1 MMCNS
6 LIVFL
11 MRLKSMIYS
20 TAMLVVGAFS
30 SCSQR
35 ESMDEMVS
43 GTGTETVRIKIQ
55 MSPGML
61 TSRTPVI
68 GPDED
73 NIDQDGMQHVT
84 YVQLLV
90 FKQEGDYYNLVYNAP
105 VNWSEN
111 IPEDIYLG
119 RSGAEG
125 YHPLS
130 ENLFEYGEQYCLVA
144 IGLDASK
151 GYADAA
157 EKSFLSDL
165 IIPKTLAGN
174 SVDAYLFSI
183 ELLLYNS
190 FSIANDKIVFP
201 GISGYFP
208 VPDENLEYDINPIAR
223 SEFFAGCTYVKGQKN
238 MPEITVRAE
247 RRVAGVKAYL
257 KGIPQQIG
265 GTDVRYIAIGT
276 GPNGDFPTRYN
287 VAIPLLPIDSDGA
300 EYKDYIPNDEDNIYE
315 EGMFPIIAPLPENNE
330 TFQSRAIGGSGDD
343 EPSLENYPDEDLIE
357 VNEGVVTLMGY
368 LPPVVFSPDE
378 TGSNSTMML
387 YLLDEDYNVLSSKKI
402 VHLSESEI
410 ASSRAGTGIIDRPI
424 TYPYD
429 SRYHYPIMANHF
441 YRIGTP
447 DNPVDLDAS
456 EAEIVVSIDEF
467 QDEYYGGHLGEEN
480 PNGVNIDTSW
490 GNHDGGNLVEK

>member
-1 MMCNS
+1 
-6 LIVFL
+6 

-90 FKQEGDYYNLVYNAP
+90 FKQEEDSYNLVYNAP

-111 IPEDIYLG
+111 IPEDINLG
-119 RSGAEG
+119 RNEAVG
-125 YHPLS
+125 YHPIS
-130 ENLFEYGEQYCLVA
+130 EDFFEDEAQYCLVA

-174 SVDAYLFSI
+174 SVDAYLSSI
-183 ELLLYNS
+183 ELLLYDP

-208 VPDENLEYDINPIAR
+208 VLDENLEYDINPIAR

-238 MPEITVRAE
+238 MPEITVMAE

>member
-1 MMCNS
+1 MK
-6 LIVFL
+6 
-11 MRLKSMIYS
+11 LKNMIYS
-20 TAMLVVGAFS
+20 TAMLVVGVFS

-35 ESMDEMVS
+35 ESMDEMVG
-43 GTGTETVRIKIQ
+43 GTGTEAVRIKIQ
-55 MSPGML
+55 VSPGML
-61 TSRTPVI
+61 ATRTPVI

-90 FKQEGDYYNLVYNAP
+90 FKQEEGYYNLVYNAP

-111 IPEDIYLG
+111 IPEDINLG
-119 RSGAEG
+119 RNEAVG
-125 YHPLS
+125 YHPIS
-130 ENLFEYGEQYCLVA
+130 EDFFEDGVQYCLVA

-151 GYADAA
+151 GYEGTP

-165 IIPKTLAGN
+165 VRPVDLAGN
-174 SVDAYLFSI
+174 SVDAYLDSI
-183 ELLLYNS
+183 ELLLYES
-190 FSIANDKIVFP
+190 FSMVNDKIVFP

-208 VPDENLEYDINPIAR
+208 VEDEKGYEINPIAR

-238 MPEITVRAE
+238 MPEITVMAE

-257 KGIPQQIG
+257 KGIPQQIVDK
-265 GTDVRYIAIGT
+265 DVRYIAIGT
-276 GPNGDFPTRYN
+276 GPNGDLPTRYN

-300 EYKDYIPNDEDNIYE
+300 EYKDYIPNDGDNKYK
-315 EGMFPIIAPLPENNE
+315 EGIFPIIAPLPENME
-330 TFQSRAIGGSGDD
+330 TFQSRAIGGGGFGDD
-343 EPSLENYPDEDLIE
+343 DELNYPDEDLIE

-490 GNHDGGNLVEK
+490 GSHDGGNLVEK

>member
-1 MMCNS
+1 MK
-6 LIVFL
+6 
-11 MRLKSMIYS
+11 LKNMIYS
-20 TAMLVVGAFS
+20 TVMLAVGVFS

-35 ESMDEMVS
+35 ESMDEIVG
-43 GTGTETVRIKIQ
+43 GTGAEAVRIKIQ
-55 MSPGML
+55 VSPGML
-61 TSRTPVI
+61 ATRTPVI

-90 FKQEGDYYNLVYNAP
+90 FKQEENFYNLVYNAP

-111 IPEDIYLG
+111 IPKDINVG
-119 RSGAEG
+119 RNEAVG
-125 YHPLS
+125 YHPIS
-130 ENLFEYGEQYCLVA
+130 EDLFEPGVQYCLVA

-165 IIPKTLAGN
+165 IIPAALAGN
-174 SVDAYLFSI
+174 LVDAYLFYI
-183 ELLLYNS
+183 ELLLNDS
-190 FSIANDKIVFP
+190 FSIANNKIVFP
-201 GISGYFP
+201 GISGNFP
-208 VPDENLEYDINPIAR
+208 VEDESLCEINHIAR
-223 SEFFAGCTYVKGQKN
+223 SEFFAGCTYVTGQKN

-257 KGIPQQIG
+257 KGIPQQIDN
-265 GTDVRYIAIGT
+265 TKVKYIAIGT
-276 GPNGDFPTRYN
+276 GPNEDFPTRYN
-287 VAIPLLPIDSDGA
+287 VAIPLLPIDSDGSG
-300 EYKDYIPNDEDNIYE
+300 YMDYIPNDEYNIYK
-315 EGMFPIIAPLPENNE
+315 EGMFPIIAPLPENME
-330 TFQSRAIGGSGDD
+330 TFQSRAIGGGGPGDD
-343 EPSLENYPDEDLIE
+343 EPSPENYPDEDLIE

-378 TGSNSTMML
+378 PRSNSTMML

-467 QDEYYGGHLGEEN
+467 QDEYYGGHLGDNEGE
-480 PNGVNIDTSW
+480 GVNMDTSW
-490 GNHDGGNLVEK
+490 GNHNAGNLEGKSK

>member
-1 MMCNS
+1 MK
-6 LIVFL
+6 
-11 MRLKSMIYS
+11 LKNMIYS
-20 TAMLVVGAFS
+20 TVMLVVGVFS

-35 ESMDEMVS
+35 ESMDEIVG
-43 GTGTETVRIKIQ
+43 GTGAEAVRIKIQ
-55 MSPGML
+55 VSPGML
-61 TSRTPVI
+61 ATRTPVI
-68 GPDED
+68 DPDED

-90 FKQEGDYYNLVYNAP
+90 FRQKENFYNLVYNAP

-111 IPEDIYLG
+111 IPKDINLG
-119 RSGAEG
+119 RNEAVG
-125 YHPLS
+125 YHPIS
-130 ENLFEYGEQYCLVA
+130 EDLFELGVQYCLVA

-151 GYADAA
+151 GY
-157 EKSFLSDL
+157 EGTPEESSLT
-165 IIPKTLAGN
+165 IPPALAGN
-174 SVDAYLFSI
+174 SVDAYLSSI
-183 ELLLYNS
+183 IKQLLNAP
-190 FSIANDKIVFP
+190 FSIANNKIVFP
-201 GISGYFP
+201 GISGNFP
-208 VPDENLEYDINPIAR
+208 VEDGNCEINPIAR
-223 SEFFAGCTYVKGQKN
+223 SEFFAGCTYVTGQKN

-257 KGIPQQIG
+257 KGIPQQIDD
-265 GTDVRYIAIGT
+265 TKVTYIAIGT
-276 GPNGDFPTRYN
+276 GPNEDFPTRYN

-315 EGMFPIIAPLPENNE
+315 EGMFPIIAPLSENME
-330 TFQSRAIGGSGDD
+330 TFQSRAIGGGGPDDD
-343 EPSLENYPDEDLIE
+343 EPENYPDKDLIK

-378 TGSNSTMML
+378 TRSNSTMML

-456 EAEIVVSIDEF
+456 EAEIVVFIDEF
-467 QDEYYGGHLGEEN
+467 QDEYYGGHLGDNEGE
-480 PNGVNIDTSW
+480 GVNMDTSW
-490 GNHDGGNLVEK
+490 GNHNAGNLEGKSK

>member
-1 MMCNS
+1 MK
-6 LIVFL
+6 
-11 MRLKSMIYS
+11 LKNMIYS
-20 TAMLVVGAFS
+20 TAMLVVGVFS

-35 ESMDEMVS
+35 ESMDEMVG
-43 GTGTETVRIKIQ
+43 GTGTEAVRIKIQ
-55 MSPGML
+55 VSPGML
-61 TSRTPVI
+61 ATRTPVI

-73 NIDQDGMQHVT
+73 NVDVDRDGMQHVT

-90 FKQEGDYYNLVYNAP
+90 FKQEVKQEENFYNLVYNAP

-111 IPEDIYLG
+111 IPKDINLG
-119 RSGAEG
+119 RNEAVG
-125 YHPLS
+125 YHPIS
-130 ENLFEYGEQYCLVA
+130 EDLFEPGVQYCLVA

-151 GYADAA
+151 GYEGTPEESSLTIPAD
-157 EKSFLSDL
+157 
-165 IIPKTLAGN
+165 LAGN
-174 SVDAYLFSI
+174 SVDAYLSSIKQLLNAPFSI
-183 ELLLYNS
+183 VN
-190 FSIANDKIVFP
+190 NKIVFP
-201 GISGYFP
+201 GISGVFS
-208 VPDENLEYDINPIAR
+208 VDDENLGCKINPIAR
-223 SEFFAGCTYVKGQKN
+223 SEFFAGCTYVTGQKN

-257 KGIPQQIG
+257 KGIPQQIDD
-265 GTDVRYIAIGT
+265 TKVDYIAIGT
-276 GPNGDFPTRYN
+276 GPNEDFPTRYN

-315 EGMFPIIAPLPENNE
+315 EGMFPIIAPLSENME
-330 TFQSRAIGGSGDD
+330 TFQSR
-343 EPSLENYPDEDLIE
+343 ENYPDKDLIE

-378 TGSNSTMML
+378 TRSNSTMML
-387 YLLDEDYNVLSSKKI
+387 YLLDKDYNVLSSKKI
-402 VHLSESEI
+402 VHLSKSEI

>member
-1 MMCNS
+1 
-6 LIVFL
+6 

-183 ELLLYNS
+183 ERLLYNS

-238 MPEITVRAE
+238 MPEITVMAE

-287 VAIPLLPIDSDGA
+287 VAIPLLPIDSDRA

>member
-1 MMCNS
+1 
-6 LIVFL
+6 

>member
-1 MMCNS
+1 MYNS
-6 LIVFL
+6 LMVFL
-11 MRLKSMIYS
+11 MKLKNMIYS
-20 TAMLVVGAFS
+20 TVMLVVGVFS

-35 ESMDEMVS
+35 ESMDEIVG
-43 GTGTETVRIKIQ
+43 GTGAEAVRIKIQ
-55 MSPGML
+55 VSPGML
-61 TSRTPVI
+61 ATRTPVI

-73 NIDQDGMQHVT
+73 DVDRDGMQHVT

-90 FKQEGDYYNLVYNAP
+90 FKQEENFYNLVYNAP

-111 IPEDIYLG
+111 IPKDINLG
-119 RSGAEG
+119 RNEAVG
-125 YHPLS
+125 YHPIS
-130 ENLFEYGEQYCLVA
+130 EDLFEPGVQYCLVA

-151 GYADAA
+151 GY
-157 EKSFLSDL
+157 EGTPEESSLT
-165 IIPKTLAGN
+165 IPPALAGN
-174 SVDAYLFSI
+174 SVDAYLSSI
-183 ELLLYNS
+183 ELLLS
-190 FSIANDKIVFP
+190 DHFSIVNDKIVFP
-201 GISGYFP
+201 GISGNFP
-208 VPDENLEYDINPIAR
+208 VEDENCEINPIAR
-223 SEFFAGCTYVKGQKN
+223 SEFFAGCTYVTGQKN

-257 KGIPQQIG
+257 KGIPQQIDD
-265 GTDVRYIAIGT
+265 TKVTYIAIGT
-276 GPNGDFPTRYN
+276 GPNEDFPTRYN

-315 EGMFPIIAPLPENNE
+315 EGMFPIIAPLPENME
-330 TFQSRAIGGSGDD
+330 TFQSRAIGGGGPDDD
-343 EPSLENYPDEDLIE
+343 EPENYPDEDLIK

-378 TGSNSTMML
+378 TRSNSTMML
-387 YLLDEDYNVLSSKKI
+387 YLLDKDYNVLSSKKI
-402 VHLSESEI
+402 VHLSKSEI

-467 QDEYYGGHLGEEN
+467 QDEYYGGHLGDNEGE
-480 PNGVNIDTSW
+480 GVNMDTSW
-490 GNHDGGNLVEK
+490 GNHNAGNLEGKSK

>member
-1 MMCNS
+1 MCNS
-6 LIVFL
+6 LMVFL
-11 MRLKSMIYS
+11 MKLKNMIYS
-20 TAMLVVGAFS
+20 TVMLVVGVFS

-35 ESMDEMVS
+35 ESMDEMVG
-43 GTGTETVRIKIQ
+43 GTGAEAVRIKIQ
-55 MSPGML
+55 VSPGML
-61 TSRTPVI
+61 ATRTPVI
-68 GPDED
+68 DPDED

-90 FKQEGDYYNLVYNAP
+90 FKQEEDSCRLVYNAP

-111 IPEDIYLG
+111 IPEDINLG
-119 RSGAEG
+119 RNEAVG
-125 YHPLS
+125 YHPIS
-130 ENLFEYGEQYCLVA
+130 EDLFVPGVQYCLVA

-151 GYADAA
+151 GYEGTPEESSLTIPAD
-157 EKSFLSDL
+157 
-165 IIPKTLAGN
+165 LAGN
-174 SVDAYLFSI
+174 SVDAYLSSI
-183 ELLLYNS
+183 KKLLNAP
-190 FSIANDKIVFP
+190 FSIANNKIVFP
-201 GISGYFP
+201 GISGNFP
-208 VPDENLEYDINPIAR
+208 VEDEWGYDINPIAR
-223 SEFFAGCTYVKGQKN
+223 SEFFAGCTYVTGQKN

-265 GTDVRYIAIGT
+265 DTEVTYIAIGT
-276 GPNGDFPTRYN
+276 GPNEDFPTRYN

-300 EYKDYIPNDEDNIYE
+300 EYKDYIPNDEDNIYK
-315 EGMFPIIAPLPENNE
+315 EGMFPIIAPLSENME
-330 TFQSRAIGGSGDD
+330 TFQSRAIGGGGPDDD
-343 EPSLENYPDEDLIE
+343 EPENYPDEDLIE

-378 TGSNSTMML
+378 TRSNSTMML
-387 YLLDEDYNVLSSKKI
+387 YLLDKDYNVLSSKKI
-402 VHLSESEI
+402 VHLSKSEI

-456 EAEIVVSIDEF
+456 EAEIVVFIDEF
-467 QDEYYGGHLGEEN
+467 QDEYYGGHLGDNEGE
-480 PNGVNIDTSW
+480 GVNMDTSW
-490 GNHDGGNLVEK
+490 GNHNAGNLEGKSK

>member
-1 MMCNS
+1 MK
-6 LIVFL
+6 
-11 MRLKSMIYS
+11 LKNMIYS
-20 TAMLVVGAFS
+20 TAMLVVGVFS

-35 ESMDEMVS
+35 ESMDEMVG
-43 GTGTETVRIKIQ
+43 GTGTEAVRIKIQ
-55 MSPGML
+55 VSPGML
-61 TSRTPVI
+61 ATRTPVI

-73 NIDQDGMQHVT
+73 NVDQDGMQHVT

-90 FKQEGDYYNLVYNAP
+90 FKQEEDSYNLVYNAP

-111 IPEDIYLG
+111 IPENINLG
-119 RSGAEG
+119 RNEAVG
-125 YHPLS
+125 YHPIS
-130 ENLFEYGEQYCLVA
+130 EDFFEDGVQYCLVA

-157 EKSFLSDL
+157 EKSCLSDL
-165 IIPKTLAGN
+165 IIPAALAGN

-183 ELLLYNS
+183 ELLLYDP

-201 GISGYFP
+201 GISGFFP
-208 VPDENLEYDINPIAR
+208 VVDENLGYEINPIAR

-238 MPEITVRAE
+238 MPEITVMAE

-257 KGIPQQIG
+257 TGIPQQIG

-276 GPNGDFPTRYN
+276 GPNGDLPTRYN
-287 VAIPLLPIDSDGA
+287 IAIPLLPIDSDGG
-300 EYKDYIPNDEDNIYE
+300 EYKDYIPNDGDNKYK
-315 EGMFPIIAPLPENNE
+315 EGIFPIIAPLPENME
-330 TFQSRAIGGSGDD
+330 TFQSRAIGGGGFGDD
-343 EPSLENYPDEDLIE
+343 DELNYPDEDLIE

-441 YRIGTP
+441 YRIGTS

-490 GNHDGGNLVEK
+490 GSHDGGNLVEK

>member
-1 MMCNS
+1 MK
-6 LIVFL
+6 
-11 MRLKSMIYS
+11 LKNMIYS
-20 TAMLVVGAFS
+20 TVMLVVGVFS

-35 ESMDEMVS
+35 ESMDEIVG
-43 GTGTETVRIKIQ
+43 GTGAEAVRIKIQ
-55 MSPGML
+55 VSPGML
-61 TSRTPVI
+61 ATRTPVI
-68 GPDED
+68 DPDED

-90 FKQEGDYYNLVYNAP
+90 FRQEENFYNLVYNAP

-111 IPEDIYLG
+111 IPKDINLG
-119 RSGAEG
+119 RNEAVG
-125 YHPLS
+125 YHPIS
-130 ENLFEYGEQYCLVA
+130 EDLFEDRVQYCLVA

-151 GYADAA
+151 GYTDAA
-157 EKSFLSDL
+157 EKSCLSDL
-165 IIPKTLAGN
+165 IIPPALAGN
-174 SVDAYLFSI
+174 SVDAYLSSIERLLSDHLSDHFSI
-183 ELLLYNS
+183 V
-190 FSIANDKIVFP
+190 NDKIVFP
-201 GISGYFP
+201 GISGNFP
-208 VPDENLEYDINPIAR
+208 EDEINPIAR
-223 SEFFAGCTYVKGQKN
+223 SEFFAGCTYVTGQKN

-265 GTDVRYIAIGT
+265 DIKVTYIAIGT
-276 GPNGDFPTRYN
+276 GPNEDFPTRYN

-315 EGMFPIIAPLPENNE
+315 EGMFPIIAPLPENME
-330 TFQSRAIGGSGDD
+330 TFQSRAIGGGGPDDD
-343 EPSLENYPDEDLIE
+343 EPENYPDEDLIE

-378 TGSNSTMML
+378 TRSNSTMML

-456 EAEIVVSIDEF
+456 EAEIVVFIDEF
-467 QDEYYGGHLGEEN
+467 QDEYYGGHLGDNEGE
-480 PNGVNIDTSW
+480 GVNMDTSW
-490 GNHDGGNLVEK
+490 GNHNAGNLEGKSK

>member
-1 MMCNS
+1 MK
-6 LIVFL
+6 
-11 MRLKSMIYS
+11 LKNMIYS
-20 TAMLVVGAFS
+20 TVMLAVGVFS

-35 ESMDEMVS
+35 ESMDEIVG
-43 GTGTETVRIKIQ
+43 GTGAEAVRIKIQ
-55 MSPGML
+55 VSPGML
-61 TSRTPVI
+61 ATRTPVI

-73 NIDQDGMQHVT
+73 DVDRDGMQHVT

-90 FKQEGDYYNLVYNAP
+90 FKQEEDSYSYRLVYNAP

-111 IPEDIYLG
+111 IPKDIILG
-119 RSGAEG
+119 RNEAVG
-125 YHPLS
+125 YHPIS
-130 ENLFEYGEQYCLVA
+130 EDLFDPGVQYCLVA

-151 GYADAA
+151 GY
-157 EKSFLSDL
+157 EGTPEESSLT
-165 IIPKTLAGN
+165 IPPALAGN
-174 SVDAYLFSI
+174 SVDAYLSSIERLLNAPFSI
-183 ELLLYNS
+183 VN
-190 FSIANDKIVFP
+190 NKIVFP
-201 GISGYFP
+201 GISGNFP
-208 VPDENLEYDINPIAR
+208 VEDENCEINPIAR
-223 SEFFAGCTYVKGQKN
+223 SEFFAGCTYVTGQKN

-257 KGIPQQIG
+257 KGIPQQIDD
-265 GTDVRYIAIGT
+265 TKVDYIAIGT
-276 GPNGDFPTRYN
+276 GPNKDFPTRYN

-315 EGMFPIIAPLPENNE
+315 EGMFPIIASLLPENME
-330 TFQSRAIGGSGDD
+330 TFQSRAIGGGGPDDD
-343 EPSLENYPDEDLIE
+343 EPENYPDKDLIK

-378 TGSNSTMML
+378 TRSNSTMML
-387 YLLDEDYNVLSSKKI
+387 YLLDKDYNVLSSKKI
-402 VHLSESEI
+402 VYLSSEI
-410 ASSRAGTGIIDRPI
+410 VSSRAGTGIIDRPI

-467 QDEYYGGHLGEEN
+467 QDEYYGGHLGDNEGE
-480 PNGVNIDTSW
+480 GVNMDTSW
-490 GNHDGGNLVEK
+490 GNHNAGNLEGKSK

>member
-1 MMCNS
+1 MK
-6 LIVFL
+6 
-11 MRLKSMIYS
+11 LKNMIYS
-20 TAMLVVGAFS
+20 TVMLVVGVFS

-35 ESMDEMVS
+35 ESMDEMVG
-43 GTGTETVRIKIQ
+43 GTGAEAVRIKIQ
-55 MSPGML
+55 VSPGML
-61 TSRTPVI
+61 ATRTPVI
-68 GPDED
+68 DPDED
-73 NIDQDGMQHVT
+73 DVDRDGMQHVT

-90 FKQEGDYYNLVYNAP
+90 FRQEENRQEENFYNLVYNAP

-111 IPEDIYLG
+111 IPKDINLG
-119 RSGAEG
+119 RNEAVG
-125 YHPLS
+125 YHPIS
-130 ENLFEYGEQYCLVA
+130 EDLFEPGVQYCLVA

-151 GYADAA
+151 GY
-157 EKSFLSDL
+157 EGTPEESSLT
-165 IIPKTLAGN
+165 IPPALAGN
-174 SVDAYLFSI
+174 SVDAYLSSI
-183 ELLLYNS
+183 IKQLLNAP
-190 FSIANDKIVFP
+190 FSIANNKIVFP
-201 GISGYFP
+201 GISGNFP
-208 VPDENLEYDINPIAR
+208 VEDGNCEINPIAR
-223 SEFFAGCTYVKGQKN
+223 SEFFAGCTYVTGQKN

-265 GTDVRYIAIGT
+265 DTEVTYIAIGT
-276 GPNGDFPTRYN
+276 GPNEDFPTRYN

-300 EYKDYIPNDEDNIYE
+300 EYKDYIPNDEDNIYK
-315 EGMFPIIAPLPENNE
+315 EGMFPIIAPLSENME
-330 TFQSRAIGGSGDD
+330 TFQSRAIGGGGPDDD
-343 EPSLENYPDEDLIE
+343 EPENYPDEDLIK

-378 TGSNSTMML
+378 TRSNSTMML

-467 QDEYYGGHLGEEN
+467 QDEYYGGHLGDNEGE
-480 PNGVNIDTSW
+480 GVNMDTSW
-490 GNHDGGNLVEK
+490 GNHNAGNLEGKSK

>member
-1 MMCNS
+1 MK
-6 LIVFL
+6 
-11 MRLKSMIYS
+11 LKNMIYS
-20 TAMLVVGAFS
+20 TVMLAVGVFS

-35 ESMDEMVS
+35 ESMDEIVG
-43 GTGTETVRIKIQ
+43 GTGAEAVRIKIQ
-55 MSPGML
+55 VSPGML
-61 TSRTPVI
+61 ATRTPVI
-68 GPDED
+68 DPDED
-73 NIDQDGMQHVT
+73 DVDRDGMQHVT

-90 FKQEGDYYNLVYNAP
+90 FRQEENRQEENFYNLVYNAP

-111 IPEDIYLG
+111 IPKDINLG
-119 RSGAEG
+119 RNEAVG
-125 YHPLS
+125 YHPIS
-130 ENLFEYGEQYCLVA
+130 EDLFEPGVQYCLVA

-151 GYADAA
+151 GY
-157 EKSFLSDL
+157 EGTPEESSLT
-165 IIPKTLAGN
+165 IPPALAGN
-174 SVDAYLFSI
+174 SVDAYLSSI
-183 ELLLYNS
+183 IKQLLNAP
-190 FSIANDKIVFP
+190 FSIANNKIVFP
-201 GISGYFP
+201 GISGNFP
-208 VPDENLEYDINPIAR
+208 VEDGNCEINPIAR
-223 SEFFAGCTYVKGQKN
+223 SEFFAGCTYVTGQKN

-265 GTDVRYIAIGT
+265 DTEVTYIAIGT
-276 GPNGDFPTRYN
+276 GPNEDFPTRYN

-300 EYKDYIPNDEDNIYE
+300 EYKDYIPNDEDNIYK
-315 EGMFPIIAPLPENNE
+315 EGMFPIIAPLSENME
-330 TFQSRAIGGSGDD
+330 TFQSRAIGGGGPDDD
-343 EPSLENYPDEDLIE
+343 EPENYPDEDLIK

-378 TGSNSTMML
+378 TRSNSTMML

-467 QDEYYGGHLGEEN
+467 QDEYYGGHLGDNEGE
-480 PNGVNIDTSW
+480 GVNMDTSW
-490 GNHDGGNLVEK
+490 GNHNAGNLEGKSK

>member
-1 MMCNS
+1 M
-6 LIVFL
+6 
-11 MRLKSMIYS
+11 
-20 TAMLVVGAFS
+20 
-30 SCSQR
+30 
-35 ESMDEMVS
+35 
-43 GTGTETVRIKIQ
+43 
-55 MSPGML
+55 
-61 TSRTPVI
+61 
-68 GPDED
+68 
-73 NIDQDGMQHVT
+73 
-84 YVQLLV
+84 
-90 FKQEGDYYNLVYNAP
+90 
-105 VNWSEN
+105 
-111 IPEDIYLG
+111 
-119 RSGAEG
+119 G
-125 YHPLS
+125 YHPIS
-130 ENLFEYGEQYCLVA
+130 EDLFEPGVQYCLVA

-165 IIPKTLAGN
+165 IIPAALAGN

-183 ELLLYNS
+183 ELLLNDS
-190 FSIANDKIVFP
+190 FSIANNKIVFP
-201 GISGYFP
+201 GISGNFP
-208 VPDENLEYDINPIAR
+208 VEDESLCEINPIAR
-223 SEFFAGCTYVKGQKN
+223 SEFFAGCTYVTGQKN

-257 KGIPQQIG
+257 KGIPQQIDN
-265 GTDVRYIAIGT
+265 TKVKYIAIGT
-276 GPNGDFPTRYN
+276 GPNEDFPTRYN
-287 VAIPLLPIDSDGA
+287 VAIPLLPIDSDGSG
-300 EYKDYIPNDEDNIYE
+300 YMDYIPNDEYNIYK
-315 EGMFPIIAPLPENNE
+315 EGMFPIIAPLPENME
-330 TFQSRAIGGSGDD
+330 TFQSRAIGGGEPGDD
-343 EPSLENYPDEDLIE
+343 EPSPENYPDEDLIE

-378 TGSNSTMML
+378 TRSNSTMML

-467 QDEYYGGHLGEEN
+467 QDEYYGGHLGDNEGE
-480 PNGVNIDTSW
+480 GVNMDTSW
-490 GNHDGGNLVEK
+490 GNHNAGNLEGKSK

>member
-1 MMCNS
+1 MK
-6 LIVFL
+6 
-11 MRLKSMIYS
+11 LKNMIYS
-20 TAMLVVGAFS
+20 TVMLVVGVFS

-35 ESMDEMVS
+35 ESMDEIVG
-43 GTGTETVRIKIQ
+43 GTGAEAVRIKIQ
-55 MSPGML
+55 VSPGML
-61 TSRTPVI
+61 ATRTPVI

-73 NIDQDGMQHVT
+73 NIDRDGMQHVT

-90 FKQEGDYYNLVYNAP
+90 FRQEEDSYKLVYNAP

-111 IPEDIYLG
+111 IPEDINLG
-119 RSGAEG
+119 RNEAVG
-125 YHPLS
+125 YHPIS
-130 ENLFEYGEQYCLVA
+130 EDLFDLGVQYCLVA

-151 GYADAA
+151 GYTDAA
-157 EKSFLSDL
+157 EKSFLPDL
-165 IIPKTLAGN
+165 IIPADLAGN
-174 SVDAYLFSI
+174 SVDAYLSSI
-183 ELLLYNS
+183 IKQLLNAP
-190 FSIANDKIVFP
+190 FSIANNKIVFP
-201 GISGYFP
+201 GISGNFP
-208 VPDENLEYDINPIAR
+208 VEDGNCEINPIAR
-223 SEFFAGCTYVKGQKN
+223 SEFFAGCTYVTGQKN

-265 GTDVRYIAIGT
+265 DTEVTYIAIGT
-276 GPNGDFPTRYN
+276 GPNEDFPTRYN

-300 EYKDYIPNDEDNIYE
+300 EYKDYIPNDEDNIYK
-315 EGMFPIIAPLPENNE
+315 EGMFPIIAPLSENME
-330 TFQSRAIGGSGDD
+330 TFQSRAIGGGGPDDD
-343 EPSLENYPDEDLIE
+343 EPENYPDEDLIE

-378 TGSNSTMML
+378 TRSNSTMML
-387 YLLDEDYNVLSSKKI
+387 YLLDKDYNVLSSKKI
-402 VHLSESEI
+402 VHLSKSEI

-456 EAEIVVSIDEF
+456 EAEIVVSIDKF
-467 QDEYYGGHLGEEN
+467 QDEYYGGHLGDNEGE
-480 PNGVNIDTSW
+480 GVNMDTSW
-490 GNHDGGNLVEK
+490 GNHNAGNLEGKSK

>member
-1 MMCNS
+1 MK
-6 LIVFL
+6 
-11 MRLKSMIYS
+11 LKNMIYS
-20 TAMLVVGAFS
+20 TVMLVVGVFS

-35 ESMDEMVS
+35 ESMDEMVG
-43 GTGTETVRIKIQ
+43 GTGAEAVRIKIQ
-55 MSPGML
+55 VSPGML
-61 TSRTPVI
+61 ATRTPVI

-73 NIDQDGMQHVT
+73 DVDQDGMQHVT

-90 FKQEGDYYNLVYNAP
+90 FKQEENFYNLVYNAP

-111 IPEDIYLG
+111 IPKDINLG
-119 RSGAEG
+119 RNEAVG
-125 YHPLS
+125 YHPIS
-130 ENLFEYGEQYCLVA
+130 EDFFEDGVQYCLVA

-151 GYADAA
+151 GYTDAA

-165 IIPKTLAGN
+165 IIPPALAGN
-174 SVDAYLFSI
+174 SVDAYLSSI
-183 ELLLYNS
+183 ELLLS
-190 FSIANDKIVFP
+190 DHFSIVNDKIVFP
-201 GISGYFP
+201 GISGNFP
-208 VPDENLEYDINPIAR
+208 VEDENCEINPIAR
-223 SEFFAGCTYVKGQKN
+223 SEFFAGCTYVTGQKN

-257 KGIPQQIG
+257 KGIPQQIDD
-265 GTDVRYIAIGT
+265 TKVTYIAIGT
-276 GPNGDFPTRYN
+276 GPNEDFPTRYN
-287 VAIPLLPIDSDGA
+287 VAIPLLSIDPDGA
-300 EYKDYIPNDEDNIYE
+300 EYKDYIPNDGDNKYE
-315 EGMFPIIAPLPENNE
+315 EGMFPIIAPLPENME
-330 TFQSRAIGGSGDD
+330 TFQSRAIGGGGPGDD
-343 EPSLENYPDEDLIE
+343 EPSPENYPDEDLIE

-378 TGSNSTMML
+378 TRSNSTMML
-387 YLLDEDYNVLSSKKI
+387 YLLDKDYNVLSSKKI

-424 TYPYD
+424 IYPYD

-467 QDEYYGGHLGEEN
+467 QDEYYGGHLGDNEGE
-480 PNGVNIDTSW
+480 GVNMDTSW
-490 GNHDGGNLVEK
+490 GKHNAGNLEGKSK

>member
-1 MMCNS
+1 MK
-6 LIVFL
+6 
-11 MRLKSMIYS
+11 LKNMIYS
-20 TAMLVVGAFS
+20 TVMLVVGVFS

-35 ESMDEMVS
+35 ESMDEIVG
-43 GTGTETVRIKIQ
+43 GTGAEAVRIKIQ
-55 MSPGML
+55 VSPGML
-61 TSRTPVI
+61 ATRTPVI
-68 GPDED
+68 DPDED

-90 FKQEGDYYNLVYNAP
+90 FKQEQEEDSYRLVYNAP

-111 IPEDIYLG
+111 IPKDINLG
-119 RSGAEG
+119 RNEAVG
-125 YHPLS
+125 YHPIS
-130 ENLFEYGEQYCLVA
+130 EDFFEDGVQYCLVA

-151 GYADAA
+151 GYTDAA
-157 EKSFLSDL
+157 EKSCLSDL
-165 IIPKTLAGN
+165 IIPPALAGN
-174 SVDAYLFSI
+174 SVDAYLSSI
-183 ELLLYNS
+183 KQLLNAP
-190 FSIANDKIVFP
+190 FSIANNKIVFP
-201 GISGYFP
+201 GISGNFP
-208 VPDENLEYDINPIAR
+208 EDEINPIAR
-223 SEFFAGCTYVKGQKN
+223 SEFFAGCTYVTGQKN

-257 KGIPQQIG
+257 KGIPQQIDD
-265 GTDVRYIAIGT
+265 TKVDYIAIGT
-276 GPNGDFPTRYN
+276 GPNEDFPTRYN

-315 EGMFPIIAPLPENNE
+315 EGMFPIIAPLSENME
-330 TFQSRAIGGSGDD
+330 TFQSRAIGGGGPDDD
-343 EPSLENYPDEDLIE
+343 EPENYPDKDLIE

-378 TGSNSTMML
+378 TRSNSTMML

-467 QDEYYGGHLGEEN
+467 QDEYYGGHLGDNEGE
-480 PNGVNIDTSW
+480 GVNMDTSW
-490 GNHDGGNLVEK
+490 GNHNAGNLEGKSK